1 MNRVKW
7 KGPFV
12 NNNLLKKI
20 KNSSAIERFGVK
32 VITRNSLILPTFIG
46 SSLQI
51 HNGKI
56 FITIKISKEMIGH
69 KLGEFVPTRKQFF
82 HKKK

>member
-12 NNNLLKKI
+12 TNSLLKKI
-20 KNSSAIERFGVK
+20 KNSSKKFGIK
-32 VITRNSLILPTFIG
+32 IITRNSLILPTFIG
-46 SSLQI
+46 SSLQV

-56 FITIKISKEMIGH
+56 LITVTILKEMVGH

>member
-12 NNNLLKKI
+12 SNNLLKKI
-20 KNSSAIERFGVK
+20 KNSNLAK
-32 VITRNSLILPTFIG
+32 VSSFKTVTRNSLVLPTFIG
-46 SSLQI
+46 LPLKI
-51 HNGKI
+51 YNGKT
-56 FITIKISKEMIGH
+56 FIVIKVLKEMVGH
-69 KLGEFVPTRKQFF
+69 KLGEFVPTRKQFL

>member
-12 NNNLLKKI
+12 TNSLLKKI
-20 KNSSAIERFGVK
+20 KSSSKKFGIK
-32 VITRNSLILPTFIG
+32 IITRNSLILPTFIG
-46 SSLQI
+46 SSLQV
-51 HNGKI
+51 HNGKVL
-56 FITIKISKEMIGH
+56 ITVTISKEMVGH